1 MSMRKGMVLLVAA
14 LAGSWA
20 FCESAAA
27 QWSEP
32 VPVDEINTQFD
43 EGKAFLSFDGLTLYF
58 TRCHT
63 DTYFYRRVHRAMRP
77 VPSGPFTSVEEIS
90 ALNYSGGH
98 VGSPWVSPD
107 NLRMYYYRTEPG
119 NMGLGHHRIKLTE
132 RASVHDPWLAG
143 TNLSELNSLG
153 PVSTLSLTEDE
164 LTIVFTGNFQI
175 PGGLGDFD
183 LWIATRPSR
192 VDPFGSIRNLA
203 ELNSTAA
210 DDSPC
215 LSADGLEL
223 YFHSTRNGSHQFFRA
238 TRDSVD
244 ASFSSPEHFAIF
256 DEPGA
261 SLIWPSLSGDGR
273 AFYFSKSVDG
283 EPYDIWVSYV
293 VPQEVA
299 VDIKP
304 GSCPNPLKLK
314 SKGVLPVA
322 ILGTEDF
329 DVNTIDIASV
339 RLEGV
344 APIRSG
350 LEDVATPAADGN
362 ECECSEEGPDG
373 YTDLTLKFKRQDVV
387 EQLAIVAGELV
398 HREEMVLTLTGTL
411 CDGTE
416 IEGTDCVVIVGK
428 VPEEIAAKRSDLN
441 KDGMVDLRD
450 FAMLSRSWL
459 ELGL

>member
-1 MSMRKGMVLLVAA
+1 MSTSKGLVLLVAA
-14 LAGSWA
+14 LAGLWA

-77 VPSGPFTSVEEIS
+77 VPSGPFTSVEKIS

-119 NMGLGHHRIKLTE
+119 NMGLGHHRIKLTQ

-143 TNLSELNSLG
+143 TNLLELNSLG

-283 EPYDIWVSYV
+283 EPYDIWVSHV

-299 VDIKP
+299 VDINP
-304 GSCPNPLKLK
+304 GSCPNPLNPA
-314 SKGVLPVA
+314 SNGVLAVA
-322 ILGTEDF
+322 VLGLADF
-329 DVNTIDIASV
+329 DVNCIDAVSI
-339 RLEGV
+339 RLAGV
-344 APIRSG
+344 APVRHG
-350 LEDVATPAADGN
+350 YEDVGAPVSDGN
-362 ECECSEEGPDG
+362 ECDCNENGPDG
-373 YTDLTLKFKRQDVV
+373 YTDLTLKFKAQ
-387 EQLAIVAGELV
+387 EIATALAIAPEDLAEDELL
-398 HREEMVLTLTGTL
+398 VLELTGNLT
-411 CDGTE
+411 DGTI
-416 IEGTDCVVIVGK
+416 IEGTDCVRIVGK
-428 VPEEIAAKRSDLN
+428 LPTQIRARRSDVN
-441 KDGMVDLRD
+441 KDGMVDMRD
-450 FAMLSRSWL
+450 FAMMGEDWL
-459 ELGL
+459 EPAY